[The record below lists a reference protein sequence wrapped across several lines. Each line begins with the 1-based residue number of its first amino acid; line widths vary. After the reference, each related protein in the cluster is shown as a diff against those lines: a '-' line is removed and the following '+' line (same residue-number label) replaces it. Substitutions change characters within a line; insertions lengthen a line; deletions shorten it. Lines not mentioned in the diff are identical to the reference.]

1 MWESK
6 DHEEDRGH
14 YEDAGRAMILAGGL
28 VVSLAIVFFTF
39 QIKLT
44 QLDSVSLGL
53 FGALISAAGLCLR
66 QSAEELEER

>member
-1 MWESK
+1 MWESR
-6 DHEEDRGH
+6 DPEEDRGH

-28 VVSLAIVFFTF
+28 IVALALIFFTF

-44 QLDSVSLGL
+44 QIDSVSLGL
-53 FGALISAAGLCLR
+53 FGALISAAGLTLR